1 MNRTFASLALVF
13 VTLALAGCDNSD
25 DRVLQGWVEAEL
37 IFVSPDEQGR
47 VETLKV
53 REGDHVKKGDLLFT
67 VDDDLQKA
75 DVVVR
80 NTAVINAQQAFDRAK
95 ELLKSAAGTQ
105 RTYDDAEAA
114 LRQAKANLEWA
125 QTRLARRNAHSP
137 GDGTIEQI
145 YYRPGETV
153 PAGRPVV
160 AFLPPGNLK
169 IRFFAPQA
177 ALPELKYGDVVG
189 ISCDGCDKGLT
200 AKISFIARSA
210 EFTPPVIYSMEERA
224 KLVFLI
230 EARPDEGCEPLWL
243 PEGVYRAHPQ
253 WRGPQCELGRIA
265 RMPYFAPS
273 IDEPAVLELY
283 REAMTDIGR
292 RFPDIDQFGFMANDS
307 GSGLSWAPCIYPG
320 MNGPTRWRTRDPG
333 ERLRQLA
340 RRHAGGRRAGRRH
353 RARQRVVQR
362 APRRHRGRGPRQ
374 AKAGPVHQLGHHLR
388 RTVVRTRRRPR
399 QRPVELPLPRRRAR
413 QHHRLRRRPAA
424 RLPQSRRRR
433 LARPKSPSRRPTCR
447 SPARCS
453 KAYSPSPAPA
463 CSPATARCCA
473 APRPSPAR
481 RAAETLVGVWNNV
494 KLANLVLSKVQ
505 QKGFCHLLPF
515 AGVSMRWLV
524 RPLVPQ
530 PEKLT
535 PAEKTAHYRAF
546 LFSPRTRTRRT

>member
-1 MNRTFASLALVF
+1 MNRALASLALVF

-47 VETLKV
+47 VEMLKV
-53 REGDHVKKGDLLFT
+53 REGDNVERGDLLFT

-153 PAGRPVV
+153 TAGRPVV
-160 AFLPPGNLK
+160 ALLPPGNLK

-210 EFTPPVIYSMEERA
+210 EFTPPVIYSVEERA

-230 EARPDEGCEPLWL
+230 EARPEH
-243 PEGVYRAHPQ
+243 PEK
-253 WRGPQCELGRIA
+253 
-265 RMPYFAPS
+265 F
-273 IDEPAVLELY
+273 
-283 REAMTDIGR
+283 
-292 RFPDIDQFGFMANDS
+292 
-307 GSGLSWAPCIYPG
+307 
-320 MNGPTRWRTRDPG
+320 
-333 ERLRQLA
+333 
-340 RRHAGGRRAGRRH
+340 
-353 RARQRVVQR
+353 RVGQ
-362 APRRHRGRGPRQ
+362 
-374 AKAGPVHQLGHHLR
+374 PV
-388 RTVVRTRRRPR
+388 TVT
-399 QRPVELPLPRRRAR
+399 
-413 QHHRLRRRPAA
+413 
-424 RLPQSRRRR
+424 LPQG
-433 LARPKSPSRRPTCR
+433 PS
-447 SPARCS
+447 
-453 KAYSPSPAPA
+453 K
-463 CSPATARCCA
+463 
-473 APRPSPAR
+473 
-481 RAAETLVGVWNNV
+481 
-494 KLANLVLSKVQ
+494 
-505 QKGFCHLLPF
+505 
-515 AGVSMRWLV
+515 
-524 RPLVPQ
+524 
-530 PEKLT
+530 
-535 PAEKTAHYRAF
+535 
-546 LFSPRTRTRRT
+546 

>member
-1 MNRTFASLALVF
+1 MNRTLASLALVF

-47 VETLKV
+47 VEALKV

-137 GDGTIEQI
+137 SDGTIEQI

-160 AFLPPGNLK
+160 ALLPPGNLK

-210 EFTPPVIYSMEERA
+210 EFTPPVIYSVEERA

-230 EARPDEGCEPLWL
+230 EARPQH
-243 PEGVYRAHPQ
+243 PEK
-253 WRGPQCELGRIA
+253 
-265 RMPYFAPS
+265 F
-273 IDEPAVLELY
+273 
-283 REAMTDIGR
+283 
-292 RFPDIDQFGFMANDS
+292 
-307 GSGLSWAPCIYPG
+307 
-320 MNGPTRWRTRDPG
+320 
-333 ERLRQLA
+333 
-340 RRHAGGRRAGRRH
+340 
-353 RARQRVVQR
+353 RVGQ
-362 APRRHRGRGPRQ
+362 
-374 AKAGPVHQLGHHLR
+374 PV
-388 RTVVRTRRRPR
+388 TVT
-399 QRPVELPLPRRRAR
+399 
-413 QHHRLRRRPAA
+413 
-424 RLPQSRRRR
+424 LPQG
-433 LARPKSPSRRPTCR
+433 PS
-447 SPARCS
+447 
-453 KAYSPSPAPA
+453 K
-463 CSPATARCCA
+463 
-473 APRPSPAR
+473 
-481 RAAETLVGVWNNV
+481 
-494 KLANLVLSKVQ
+494 
-505 QKGFCHLLPF
+505 
-515 AGVSMRWLV
+515 
-524 RPLVPQ
+524 
-530 PEKLT
+530 
-535 PAEKTAHYRAF
+535 
-546 LFSPRTRTRRT
+546 